1 MGLYGSPELGP
12 FDDDERMPKRRKP
25 KTHMPKWISI
35 VAAILIAYF
44 IISKMGFGKVS
55 VPNMPKTIGN
65 TENIP
70 IVGSRKNPAKVN
82 QPVQADIQD
91 QSGSAYRVEV
101 TLIDFRRG
109 EEAEKILRA
118 WHSTGDPGEGKEHG
132 LAKFKIKYL
141 EDKSGKD
148 VPLTLSGTSFLYST
162 GDYKVSTLT
171 WDVPGMDPAMTGQ
184 LYEGADHQGWIC
196 YSLEKDDTAPKVVFA
211 QCAWFDLIK

>member
-1 MGLYGSPELGP
+1 MGLYGSPELYPTDG
-12 FDDDERMPKRRKP
+12 EPKRP
-25 KTHMPKWISI
+25 KKQKHTPKWPWIIAAVFIVGIIINKMDFSKASI
-35 VAAILIAYF
+35 PNVNAKN
-44 IISKMGFGKVS
+44 IIS
-55 VPNMPKTIGN
+55 
-65 TENIP
+65 
-70 IVGSRKNPAKVN
+70 VGSRQNPAKVN